1 MKTMQA
7 KAQGKVKAEKD
18 NKPKSAAK
26 FGREQTVIGK
36 KKAAEEK
43 KKKELK
49 KKAATP
55 KKKKGLVKSV
65 GKFLKGGGV
74 LGMLLKK

>member
-1 MKTMQA
+1 M
-7 KAQGKVKAEKD
+7 KD
-18 NKPKSAAK
+18 NKSKSAAK

-49 KKAATP
+49 KKAAAP
-55 KKKKGLVKSV
+55 KKKKKGLVKSV

>member
-1 MKTMQA
+1 MKDKVMKA
-7 KAQGKVKAEKD
+7 KAQGK
-18 NKPKSAAK
+18 KSAAK
-26 FGREQTVIGK
+26 FGRQQTVVSK

-43 KKKELK
+43 KKKEEALK
-49 KKAATP
+49 KKAVAP
-55 KKKKGLVKSV
+55 KKKKGVVKSV